1 MTPGKI
7 KKLILLPVF
16 WLVNLCFAIPMALA
30 EGTAPASTGS
40 FNVNVY
46 LTTKGQ
52 EKSPTDIGQYILRLV
67 NFLTL
72 MIGSFAFLAIVI
84 GGIMLLTSAG
94 KEQQV
99 TKGKDIIKYAIT
111 GLVVALAS
119 YFITAFVQSIFYE
132 YGAAT

>member
-1 MTPGKI
+1 MTPGII
-7 KKLILLPVF
+7 KKIILPPAF
-16 WLVNLCFAIPMALA
+16 WLVNMCFAIPIALA
-30 EGTAPASTGS
+30 SDMSS
-40 FNVNVY
+40 FSVNTY
-46 LTTKGQ
+46 LKTSGQ
-52 EKSPTDIGQYILRLV
+52 EKQPTEIGQYILRLV

-72 MIGSFAFLAIVI
+72 TIGSFAFLAIVI

-132 YGAAT
+132 YGAAAK